1 MILLLSHSP
10 RVKSVAGNDSS
21 PGGCRE
27 GEIPMEQFRK
37 LSSVFRDKQSVYE
50 LLCKEE
56 SHHKIMRGGRNG

>member
-10 RVKSVAGNDSS
+10 SVKSVAGNDSS

-27 GEIPMEQFRK
+27 GEIPMDSCR

-56 SHHKIMRGGRNG
+56 LHHKIMRGGRNG